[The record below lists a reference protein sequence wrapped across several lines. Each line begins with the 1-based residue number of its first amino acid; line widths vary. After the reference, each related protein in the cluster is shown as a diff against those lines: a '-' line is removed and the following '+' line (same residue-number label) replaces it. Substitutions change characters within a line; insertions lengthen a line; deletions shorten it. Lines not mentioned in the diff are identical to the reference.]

1 MMETPKEILVMKNI
15 SKKYPGVQA
24 LTDVSFSLYAGEIHA
39 IVGANGAGKSTLVGI
54 LSGARSK
61 DEGSIFI
68 DGKEVNLNNPLSAIE
83 MGIGYVPQELILC
96 EKMSVA
102 ENIALNRQPRFN
114 KSLPVI
120 DKNQMYLDAKKI
132 MDQLGI
138 EIDVKLP
145 LGNYQASTQQM
156 VMLATAL
163 SRNAKI
169 MILDEPTSSLTKK
182 EIQSLFTVI
191 KKLRDAGHALIY
203 ISHRLEEVFEIAD
216 RCTVLRDGQSLGT
229 FNIEDVNRDMLVNLI
244 TGKMITNEV
253 NTRIL
258 EPNAKIKLSMENISV
273 PGKLHEISF
282 DLREG
287 EVLGLFGQV
296 GSGRTEILRSIF
308 GLEDIESGE
317 IQIDNQVYTAK
328 SPVNAIAHEIGF
340 LTEDRKNQGLV
351 LNLSIADNFL
361 MGIWKLVRKWFTI
374 DEKKKAAVSQE
385 KMTSLQIKAQNVFQ
399 EVGSLS
405 GGNQQ
410 KVVLGKWLIRN
421 SKILLLDEP
430 TKGIDV
436 GAKAEFY
443 RIIRDVAGK
452 GISVLLVSSE
462 LPEIM
467 TLCDRVLVL
476 KDGRITGEFMISTS
490 NEKEILEKAL

>member
-1 MMETPKEILVMKNI
+1 METSNEILVMKNI

-24 LTDVSFSLYAGEIHA
+24 LSNVSFSLYAGEVHA

-54 LSGARSK
+54 LSGARNK
-61 DEGSIFI
+61 DEGSIYI
-68 DGKEVNLNNPLSAIE
+68 NGEEVDLNNPLSAIE
-83 MGIGYVPQELILC
+83 KGIGYVPQELILC
-96 EKMSVA
+96 EKLSVA
-102 ENIALNRQPRFN
+102 ENIALNRQPRFH
-114 KSLPVI
+114 KTLPVI
-120 DKNQMYLDAKKI
+120 NKNQMYLDAEKI
-132 MDQLGI
+132 MSQLGI
-138 EIDVKLP
+138 DIDVKMP
-145 LGNYQASTQQM
+145 LGNHQASTQQM

-169 MILDEPTSSLTKK
+169 MVLDEPTSSLTKK

-229 FNIEDVNRDMLVNLI
+229 FDIKDVNRDMLVNLI

-258 EPNAKIKLSMENISV
+258 EPNAKIKLAMRNICV
-273 PGKLHEISF
+273 PGKLYDINLN
-282 DLREG
+282 LREG

-308 GLEDIESGE
+308 GLEAINSGE
-317 IQIDNQVYTAK
+317 IFIDNQVYSAK

-361 MGIWKLVRKWFTI
+361 MGIWKLVRKWFFI
-374 DEKKKAAVSQE
+374 DESRKAAISQE
-385 KMTSLQIKAQNVFQ
+385 KMASLQVKAQNAFQ

-410 KVVLGKWLIRN
+410 KIVLGKWLIRN
-421 SKILLLDEP
+421 SKVLLLDEP

-443 RIIRDVAGK
+443 RIIKDVSGK

-476 KDGRITGEFMISTS
+476 KDGRITGEFMITTS